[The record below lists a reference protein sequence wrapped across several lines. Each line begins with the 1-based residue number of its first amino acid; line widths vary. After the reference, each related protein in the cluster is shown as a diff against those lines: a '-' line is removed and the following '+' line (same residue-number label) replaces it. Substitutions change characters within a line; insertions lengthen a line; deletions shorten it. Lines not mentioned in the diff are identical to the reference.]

1 MKDLTLST
9 LLAVFEEMFGVF
21 LFWGL
26 VAAALAV
33 TAAFIVI
40 VLREHRL
47 EGHRFL
53 RAELMAP
60 VGALAA
66 ILFVQWIT
74 SSGFSD
80 IGGPV
85 DVIVLIAIGT
95 TGAVGLTIVT
105 YVALALIAPRRES

>member
-9 LLAVFEEMFGVF
+9 VIAVFEEMFGAA

-33 TAAFIVI
+33 TAAFVVI
-40 VLREHRL
+40 VVREHRL
-47 EGHRFL
+47 QGHRFL

-60 VGALAA
+60 VGAIAA

-80 IGGPV
+80 LGGPI
-85 DVIVLIAIGT
+85 DVIVLIAIGA
-95 TGAVGLTIVT
+95 TGAVGLTILA
-105 YVALALIAPRRES
+105 YVLLALVASRRKP